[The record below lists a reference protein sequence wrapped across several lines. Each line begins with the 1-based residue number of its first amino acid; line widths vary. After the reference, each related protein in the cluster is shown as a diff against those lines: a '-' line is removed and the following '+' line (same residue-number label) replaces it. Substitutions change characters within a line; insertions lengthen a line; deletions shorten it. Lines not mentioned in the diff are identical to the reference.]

1 MKNFKDPNLND
12 TDINEIYLRM
22 MGSSD
27 SGDGIDFKSLFSNSL
42 F

>member
-27 SGDGIDFKSLFSNSL
+27 SGDGIDFKSFFSNSL